1 MKILKKLNLNKKLF
15 GLFILL
21 FIVQASAFNLVQK
34 MYFNYNNEKN
44 NIISEINERD
54 KILVNNTI
62 RNQQRAEMQSIKQS
76 WLNYLSLENKSVI
89 LTNENLPIYKN
100 EDNEIAF
107 NSNDMYKI
115 HTESNIYNIYS
126 KEDDRLILGQAT
138 PQWNRNELD
147 YLLNLLVTP
156 VKTFGN
162 NGGIIVYDSYSG
174 EVFLDTTPTDR
185 VSTKTNIFKDSENS
199 TCKNVESTKTS
210 INSYLKMKK
219 DSDSIENFVYLY
231 NEETDMGNDA
241 DNFEKYP
248 LGNYN
253 RQFVEKMIL
262 PYESF
267 GFEGQPM
274 QLSVLIVSDEHDIS
288 VLYKNNNKNFLSSLN
303 NITCIYEK
311 TIFVLIGILV
321 INMIFIILIAYY
333 LKYRLRD
340 LKENLDERGD
350 KDEKAV
356 K

>member
-44 NIISEINERD
+44 NITSEINERD

-147 YLLNLLVTP
+147 YLLNLLVTFP
-156 VKTFGN
+156 
-162 NGGIIVYDSYSG
+162 
-174 EVFLDTTPTDR
+174 
-185 VSTKTNIFKDSENS
+185 
-199 TCKNVESTKTS
+199 
-210 INSYLKMKK
+210 
-219 DSDSIENFVYLY
+219 
-231 NEETDMGNDA
+231 
-241 DNFEKYP
+241 
-248 LGNYN
+248 
-253 RQFVEKMIL
+253 
-262 PYESF
+262 
-267 GFEGQPM
+267 
-274 QLSVLIVSDEHDIS
+274 
-288 VLYKNNNKNFLSSLN
+288 
-303 NITCIYEK
+303 
-311 TIFVLIGILV
+311 
-321 INMIFIILIAYY
+321 
-333 LKYRLRD
+333 
-340 LKENLDERGD
+340 
-350 KDEKAV
+350 
-356 K
+356 